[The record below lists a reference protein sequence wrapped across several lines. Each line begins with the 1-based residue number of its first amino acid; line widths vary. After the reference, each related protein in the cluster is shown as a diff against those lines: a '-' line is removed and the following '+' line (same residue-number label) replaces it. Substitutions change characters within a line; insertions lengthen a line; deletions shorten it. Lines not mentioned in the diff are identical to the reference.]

1 MKAFKE
7 FKREDR
13 AFWFFIRFVSERLGY
28 TDRKA
33 GVVSVY
39 SFEQI
44 DQLCEKEN
52 IDVSVER
59 INKAVLYSKKRA
71 DAINNIIKNN
81 LMTATEARLVFDSLY
96 YSGKYTIKPIMNKQ
110 SGDKKKVNYL
120 TAIVTMIAEDVLSDD
135 DDLKFDPDPRGLIY
149 LLNNR
154 KIIGGSS
161 RRFDG
166 AYPSIY
172 SPSLVW
178 EIKEYYYTS
187 TFGSRIADGVYET
200 QLDGYEFNEIY
211 DRTGQKVHHVIFVD
225 SYKVWWEMGKSYT
238 CRLIDALNMGLVD
251 DVIFGREVLTAWEP
265 ILREFKK

>member
-7 FKREDR
+7 FQREDK
-13 AFWFFIRFVSERLGY
+13 AFWFFVRFISERLGY
-28 TDRKA
+28 TDRIARTVNVFTFK
-33 GVVSVY
+33 
-39 SFEQI
+39 QI
-44 DQLCEKEN
+44 DELCNKEN

-59 INKAVLYSKKRA
+59 INKAVLYSEMRA
-71 DAINNIIKNN
+71 DIINNYIRNH
-81 LMTATEARLVFDSLY
+81 LMTGEDARIEFEKLY
-96 YSGKYTIKPIMNKQ
+96 HTGEYSTKLIMNKQ
-110 SGDKKKVNYL
+110 SGDKKKINYF
-120 TAIVTMIAEDVLSDD
+120 TAIITMIAESVLSDGNTLD
-135 DDLKFDPDPRGLIY
+135 FDPDPRGLIY

-172 SPSLVW
+172 SPKIVW
-178 EIKEYYYTS
+178 EIKEYYYTN
-187 TFGSRIADGVYET
+187 TFGSRIADSVYET

-251 DVIFGREVLTAWEP
+251 DVIFGKEVLTEWVP
-265 ILREFKK
+265 ILEQFK